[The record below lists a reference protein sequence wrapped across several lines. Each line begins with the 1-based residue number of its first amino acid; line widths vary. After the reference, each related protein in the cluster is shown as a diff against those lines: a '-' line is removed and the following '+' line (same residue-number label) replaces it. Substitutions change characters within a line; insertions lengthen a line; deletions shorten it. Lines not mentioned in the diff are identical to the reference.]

1 MRVVYGGSVA
11 GTTRI
16 DGQDLREPRERQ
28 QPQQQ
33 SQQKQRPDS
42 DRNVRRINGHRIRF
56 SELAAMAFPN
66 KTEANLAFLARVDPR
81 TARRWLGEH
90 SEPPA
95 EALGLILCE
104 IMRRYHQRD

>member
-1 MRVVYGGSVA
+1 
-11 GTTRI
+11 
-16 DGQDLREPRERQ
+16 
-28 QPQQQ
+28 
-33 SQQKQRPDS
+33 
-42 DRNVRRINGHRIRF
+42 
-56 SELAAMAFPN
+56 MAFPI
-66 KTEANLAFLARVDPR
+66 KTEANLAFLARVDAR